1 MTWPSSYKLRADA
14 IIDFSS
20 NINPLGP
27 SPRVLRALRS
37 HLRWISRYPEI
48 HAQGLVR
55 HLARFHGLP
64 EEAIVVGNGSTALI
78 YRLPYALNAKSAL
91 ILHPTFSEYE
101 RAFGLGGCRIDMV
114 MREEADGFRPPWQ
127 RLFEALRRGY
137 GVVMLCNPNNPTG
150 DVISKDELTEFVE
163 EAARLGTVVIVD
175 EAFMDFHEDTGGK
188 SIMAQ
193 QHKLRADTIID
204 FSSNINPLGP
214 SPRVLRALRSH
225 LRWISRYPEIHAQGL
240 VRHLA
245 RFHGLPEEA
254 IVVGNGSTALIYRLP
269 YALLVKTALVLHPT
283 FSEYERAF
291 GLGGCRIDMVMRDEA
306 DGFRPPWQ
314 RLFEGLRRG
323 YGVVMLCNPNNPTGD
338 VIEKDELAE
347 FVEEAARLGTVVV
360 VDEAFMDFHE
370 DATLK
375 HEVLRR
381 GNLIVLRSMTKC
393 YALAGLRLG
402 FLVASPPLAKR
413 VREADEPWSVSALA
427 QIAGR
432 ESLKDRN
439 YLRRTLEL
447 IATERQYLMERLAGH
462 PRPDGL
468 SLRDEFSLAENHT
481 TRLGCPSS
489 AAGFDPA
496 WAADS

>member
-1 MTWPSSYKLRADA
+1 MEQVHGGNIYDTAQRYKLRVEA

-37 HLRWISRYPEI
+37 HLRWISRYPEL

-55 HLARFHGLP
+55 DLARFHSIP

-78 YRLPYALNAKSAL
+78 YRLPYAL
-91 ILHPTFSEYE
+91 
-101 RAFGLGGCRIDMV
+101 V
-114 MREEADGFRPPWQ
+114 M
-127 RLFEALRRGY
+127 
-137 GVVMLCNPNNPTG
+137 
-150 DVISKDELTEFVE
+150 
-163 EAARLGTVVIVD
+163 
-175 EAFMDFHEDTGGK
+175 
-188 SIMAQ
+188 
-193 QHKLRADTIID
+193 
-204 FSSNINPLGP
+204 
-214 SPRVLRALRSH
+214 
-225 LRWISRYPEIHAQGL
+225 
-240 VRHLA
+240 
-245 RFHGLPEEA
+245 
-254 IVVGNGSTALIYRLP
+254 
-269 YALLVKTALVLHPT
+269 KTALVLHPT

-338 VIEKDELAE
+338 LIARDELTE
-347 FVEEAARLGTVVV
+347 FVEEAARLGTVVI

-439 YLRRTLEL
+439 YLRRTLGL
-447 IATERQYLMERLAGH
+447 IATERQYLTERLAHIPGLMVYPSVTNFLLLKITRPGWDA
-462 PRPDGL
+462 PRLQQGLIRHGILIRDCRSFPGLGGGFMRIAVRGRKDNSRLLSALQQTLDG
-468 SLRDEFSLAENHT
+468 
-481 TRLGCPSS
+481 
-489 AAGFDPA
+489 
-496 WAADS
+496 

>member
-1 MTWPSSYKLRADA
+1 MEQVHGGNIYDMAQQYKLRAEA

-55 HLARFHGLP
+55 DLARVHGLP

-78 YRLPYALNAKSAL
+78 YRLPYAL
-91 ILHPTFSEYE
+91 T
-101 RAFGLGGCRIDMV
+101 
-114 MREEADGFRPPWQ
+114 
-127 RLFEALRRGY
+127 
-137 GVVMLCNPNNPTG
+137 
-150 DVISKDELTEFVE
+150 
-163 EAARLGTVVIVD
+163 
-175 EAFMDFHEDTGGK
+175 
-188 SIMAQ
+188 
-193 QHKLRADTIID
+193 
-204 FSSNINPLGP
+204 
-214 SPRVLRALRSH
+214 
-225 LRWISRYPEIHAQGL
+225 
-240 VRHLA
+240 
-245 RFHGLPEEA
+245 
-254 IVVGNGSTALIYRLP
+254 
-269 YALLVKTALVLHPT
+269 VKTALVLHPT

-338 VIEKDELAE
+338 VMPQDELTE
-347 FVEEAARLGTVVV
+347 FIEEAARLGTVVI

-402 FLVASPPLAKR
+402 FLAASPPLAKR

-447 IATERQYLMERLAGH
+447 IATERQYLMERLTTIPGLAVYPSVANFLLLKITRPGWDAPRLQQHLIPHGMLIRDCRSFPGLGGTFMRLAVRGH
-462 PRPDGL
+462 KDNSRLLSVFQQIFDG
-468 SLRDEFSLAENHT
+468 
-481 TRLGCPSS
+481 
-489 AAGFDPA
+489 
-496 WAADS
+496 

>member
-1 MTWPSSYKLRADA
+1 MEQVHGGNIYDMAQQHKLRADA

-64 EEAIVVGNGSTALI
+64 EEAIVVGS
-78 YRLPYALNAKSAL
+78 
-91 ILHPTFSEYE
+91 
-101 RAFGLGGCRIDMV
+101 
-114 MREEADGFRPPWQ
+114 
-127 RLFEALRRGY
+127 
-137 GVVMLCNPNNPTG
+137 
-150 DVISKDELTEFVE
+150 
-163 EAARLGTVVIVD
+163 
-175 EAFMDFHEDTGGK
+175 
-188 SIMAQ
+188 
-193 QHKLRADTIID
+193 
-204 FSSNINPLGP
+204 
-214 SPRVLRALRSH
+214 
-225 LRWISRYPEIHAQGL
+225 
-240 VRHLA
+240 
-245 RFHGLPEEA
+245 
-254 IVVGNGSTALIYRLP
+254 GSTALIYRLP

-306 DGFRPPWQ
+306 DGFRPPWP

-323 YGVVMLCNPNNPTGD
+323 YGVVVLCNPNNPTGD
-338 VIEKDELAE
+338 VIAKDELAE
-347 FVEEAARLGTVVV
+347 FVEEAARLGTVVM

-413 VREADEPWSVSALA
+413 VREADEPWAVSALA

-447 IATERQYLMERLAGH
+447 IATERQYLTERLAAIRGLTVYPSVANFLLLKITRPGWDA
-462 PRPDGL
+462 PRLQQGLIRHGILIRDCRSFPGLGGAFMRIAVRGRKDNSRLLSVLQQTFDG
-468 SLRDEFSLAENHT
+468 
-481 TRLGCPSS
+481 
-489 AAGFDPA
+489 
-496 WAADS
+496 

>member
-1 MTWPSSYKLRADA
+1 MEQLHGGNIYDVAQQYKLRADA

-37 HLRWISRYPEI
+37 HLRWISRYPEMQ
-48 HAQGLVR
+48 AQGLVR
-55 HLARFHGLP
+55 HLARFHG
-64 EEAIVVGNGSTALI
+64 I
-78 YRLPYALNAKSAL
+78 
-91 ILHPTFSEYE
+91 
-101 RAFGLGGCRIDMV
+101 
-114 MREEADGFRPPWQ
+114 
-127 RLFEALRRGY
+127 
-137 GVVMLCNPNNPTG
+137 
-150 DVISKDELTEFVE
+150 
-163 EAARLGTVVIVD
+163 
-175 EAFMDFHEDTGGK
+175 
-188 SIMAQ
+188 
-193 QHKLRADTIID
+193 
-204 FSSNINPLGP
+204 
-214 SPRVLRALRSH
+214 
-225 LRWISRYPEIHAQGL
+225 
-240 VRHLA
+240 
-245 RFHGLPEEA
+245 PEEA

-269 YALLVKTALVLHPT
+269 YALLVKSALVLHPT

-306 DGFRPPWQ
+306 NGFRAPWQ

-323 YGVVMLCNPNNPTGD
+323 YGVVILCNPNNPTGD
-338 VIEKDELAE
+338 VMAKDELAE

-370 DATLK
+370 EATLK

-381 GNLIVLRSMTKC
+381 GNLIVLRSMTKL

-427 QIAGR
+427 QLAGR

-447 IATERQYLMERLAGH
+447 VATERQYLTEQLGVIPGLVVYPSVTNFLLMKITRPGWDAPRLQQGLIRHGMLIRDCRSFPGLGGSFMRIAVRSRKENSRLLGALQGTLER
-462 PRPDGL
+462 
-468 SLRDEFSLAENHT
+468 
-481 TRLGCPSS
+481 
-489 AAGFDPA
+489 
-496 WAADS
+496 